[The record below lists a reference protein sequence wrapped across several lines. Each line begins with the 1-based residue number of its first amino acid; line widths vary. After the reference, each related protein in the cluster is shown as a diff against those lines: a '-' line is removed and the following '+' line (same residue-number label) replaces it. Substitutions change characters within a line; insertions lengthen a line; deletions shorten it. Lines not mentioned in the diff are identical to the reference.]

1 MVVNGKSRLQMTTL
15 EVSSQV
21 LLFPEVKMKTPR
33 KVEKR
38 PFYQYSTWVVALK
51 NTRFRDRTD
60 NKGGLL
66 FMMGE
71 IIPFCLIHR
80 IPWLWKYIE
89 STMQVWI
96 VQLGDSFST
105 LARWMESIQYFST
118 VRESYG
124 WDRKIFS
131 LSRLCSRIWRQRT
144 QWRGMST

>member
-1 MVVNGKSRLQMTTL
+1 MVVNGKRRLQMTML

-38 PFYQYSTWVVALK
+38 PFYQYSTWVVILK

-80 IPWLWKYIE
+80 IP
-89 STMQVWI
+89 
-96 VQLGDSFST
+96 
-105 LARWMESIQYFST
+105 
-118 VRESYG
+118 
-124 WDRKIFS
+124 
-131 LSRLCSRIWRQRT
+131 
-144 QWRGMST
+144 